1 MFHAILPYK
10 RGNIGG
16 GCSVRSGEQSTRSD
30 DSLEIVVSPQLT
42 PPALPRASLPVLP
55 RLSPSPQLVNAV
67 RRLSGEIPRRP
78 TPPIPLTKKK
88 NAEEEPAGE
97 AEHVPVMFQEPSVTS
112 PTPFGRYELIRRIG
126 AGGMGEV
133 FLARERHQESVR
145 ACVLKKVLP
154 SLQANRAFVG
164 RFLDEAKV
172 VVRLNH
178 PNVARVYAMGEVD
191 GEYYLTMEYVQGK
204 TVSRFAKRLRDR
216 KQHMPLGLILLLG
229 ERVCTGLQYAH
240 EAVDERG
247 EPLHLVH
254 RDLSPANVCIS
265 YRGDVKIIDFGAAQS
280 TLKEEQTAPRVV
292 IGNLTYMAPEQAKK
306 QLVDRRADVYS
317 CGVMLW
323 ELLSWFA
330 LPQKG
335 DPIERWRKAANP
347 VWVAP
352 SVYNPNVPPE
362 LDQLVLKAL
371 RKDPEGRFR
380 TAGELGEALKAVRM
394 RLAPNVSEADLGNL
408 LSKAFARERAA
419 EDHILAETL
428 GKTQAIADVATDK
441 TRRVN
446 VVPPTALAFEH
457 TAVLAEDVP
466 SEEELTDPGRV
477 SMGDGPPEGTPTPR
491 HEPLE
496 LTRLK
501 KRTTSSN
508 RPPVLADDSPWVTR
522 RSFGVHFDAHEPLI
536 ERSLVQEIDAL
547 DDDSGPEYLTSP
559 YSRSSFVII
568 GLGVFL
574 AAVGLGFLAV
584 WLWANYP

>member
-1 MFHAILPYK
+1 M
-10 RGNIGG
+10 
-16 GCSVRSGEQSTRSD
+16 RSGEQSTRSD

-42 PPALPRASLPVLP
+42 PPAMPRPSLPVLP
-55 RLSPSPQLVNAV
+55 RLSPSPQVINAV

-88 NAEEEPAGE
+88 NAEGERAGE
-97 AEHVPVMFQEPSVTS
+97 AAHVPVLFQEPSVTS

-178 PNVARVYAMGEVD
+178 PNVARVYAMGEVE

-240 EAVDERG
+240 EAVDEHG
-247 EPLHLVH
+247 QPLHLVH

-265 YRGDVKIIDFGAAQS
+265 YKGDVKIIDFGAAQS

-335 DPIERWRKAANP
+335 DPIERWRKAANL
-347 VWVAP
+347 
-352 SVYNPNVPPE
+352 E
-362 LDQLVLKAL
+362 LERAQRA
-371 RKDPEGRFR
+371 
-380 TAGELGEALKAVRM
+380 TT
-394 RLAPNVSEADLGNL
+394 S
-408 LSKAFARERAA
+408 ERAA
-419 EDHILAETL
+419 RARRAGAQGAAKRSRRALPLCRRARCRAEGDSLTARSEHQRCRPGQPVVEGLRAREGRRRSRILAETL
-428 GKTQAIADVATDK
+428 GKTQAIVDVSDGQEEADEPGASDGARVRAHRGA
-441 TRRVN
+441 RR
-446 VVPPTALAFEH
+446 
-457 TAVLAEDVP
+457 
-466 SEEELTDPGRV
+466 
-477 SMGDGPPEGTPTPR
+477 
-491 HEPLE
+491 
-496 LTRLK
+496 
-501 KRTTSSN
+501 
-508 RPPVLADDSPWVTR
+508 
-522 RSFGVHFDAHEPLI
+522 
-536 ERSLVQEIDAL
+536 
-547 DDDSGPEYLTSP
+547 
-559 YSRSSFVII
+559 
-568 GLGVFL
+568 
-574 AAVGLGFLAV
+574 
-584 WLWANYP
+584 